1 MSQKLQQILEL
12 LLSEETQQAE
22 ELLHEYVIEKARR
35 TYESIL
41 DDETNEFEED
51 IDQSDDFLDD
61 IAQEDYDEEIDQ
73 EEAYES
79 EDDMDDMGGDDM
91 GGDDMGGMDDMGDM
105 GGDDMAEPDLEDEVA
120 QLAAELEELRADFE
134 KMSGDDQDDDDSDDE
149 DDDDEDEDDLDENL
163 VEYDLEEDDIVEE
176 ATNFSN
182 KVASPKPGAADKTD
196 SPFTKIPKRTVISSQ
211 GKPVHIKDGSEGRHD
226 HGAKTKSQNPTN
238 MNIRVDHK
246 KGPAAVDGK
255 GHQDGSNKSSPLTKV
270 PR

>member
-1 MSQKLQQILEL
+1 MSQKLEQILEL

-51 IDQSDDFLDD
+51 IDQSDDFLSDVEEDD
-61 IAQEDYDEEIDQ
+61 YEIDQ
-73 EEAYES
+73 EEAFES

-91 GGDDMGGMDDMGDM
+91 DDMGGDDMGDMGGDDMGDM

-134 KMSGDDQDDDDSDDE
+134 KLSGDDTDSDD
-149 DDDDEDEDDLDENL
+149 DDDDEDDEDELDEDL

-196 SPFTKIPKRTVISSQ
+196 SPFTKTPKRTVISSQ
-211 GKPVHIKDGSEGRHD
+211 GKPVHIKDGSEGKHD